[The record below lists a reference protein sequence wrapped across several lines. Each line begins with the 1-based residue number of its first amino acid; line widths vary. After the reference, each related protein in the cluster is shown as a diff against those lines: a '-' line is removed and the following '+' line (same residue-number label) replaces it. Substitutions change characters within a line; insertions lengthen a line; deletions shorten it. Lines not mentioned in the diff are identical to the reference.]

1 MPSETTSTPNADR
14 VPARIDLE
22 DPGYWQDPYPIL
34 RAARQ
39 QHAVAH
45 TSSGQPMMLRYADV
59 EKLEPI
65 PTGQSPVYV
74 AFDTEAWAFV
84 SAFIARERAKIT
96 SDRDHE
102 LERERVEIEADRPVG
117 YGERYPY
124 YRSRV
129 PYDWVRPLPRVHDDD
144 DSGEDA
150 TPATRIPHPMFHER
164 PPVREF
170 TPGLGNSYRNHGRR
184 TRKGPK

>member
-1 MPSETTSTPNADR
+1 MRPTAYITA
-14 VPARIDLE
+14 ALLLLAAF
-22 DPGYWQDPYPIL
+22 PGVHAQDQTDEEEAY
-34 RAARQ
+34 
-39 QHAVAH
+39 VY
-45 TSSGQPMMLRYADV
+45 TNADV

-65 PTGQSPVYV
+65 PIGQPPVYV

-84 SAFIARERAKIT
+84 SAFIARERAKIS

-129 PYDWVRPLPRVHDDD
+129 PYDRVRPLPRVHDDH

-164 PPVREF
+164 LPVREF